1 VRAFTNGDH
10 GAATHS
16 LPEQRSHGGSERMT
30 VTVCPQPVHRN
41 DPVAV
46 MPCSTRVSAAAD
58 SMTPIVD
65 PFRIA

>member
-1 VRAFTNGDH
+1 MRAFANGDH
-10 GAATHS
+10 AAATHS
-16 LPEQRSHGGSERMT
+16 LPEQCAHDGSERMT

-46 MPCSTRVSAAAD
+46 VPCSILVSAAAD

>member
-1 VRAFTNGDH
+1 
-10 GAATHS
+10 
-16 LPEQRSHGGSERMT
+16 MT